1 MPFSWVQTS
10 DVTANDRCGIIVAMA
25 ERYADDMPRLV
36 GEAEFASSYGGSAH
50 SVANVVAAGRL
61 FFVTQGKQK
70 LCPDFFLNPAHDG
83 RQPGRWVP
91 HSLSR
96 HRVPDGSLPSRGRL
110 KAPPRGRFRVACGSI
125 AVPTDWRDGEFVVAL
140 EPP

>member
-61 FFVTQGKQK
+61 FFVIQGKQK
-70 LCPDFFLNPAHDG
+70 LFTYRISPIGQAMPVVRPCPQQ
-83 RQPGRWVP
+83 RQ
-91 HSLSR
+91 
-96 HRVPDGSLPSRGRL
+96 
-110 KAPPRGRFRVACGSI
+110 
-125 AVPTDWRDGEFVVAL
+125 
-140 EPP
+140 

>member
-36 GEAEFASSYGGSAH
+36 AEAEFASNYGGSAH

-61 FFVTQGKQK
+61 FVVTQGEQK
-70 LCPDFFLNPAHDG
+70 PCPDFFLNPAHDG
-83 RQPGRWVP
+83 RQLVAGC
-91 HSLSR
+91 HMA
-96 HRVPDGSLPSRGRL
+96 SRGI
-110 KAPPRGRFRVACGSI
+110 ACRTVRCRQEAG
-125 AVPTDWRDGEFVVAL
+125 
-140 EPP
+140 